1 MKLTQIP
8 SEICQ
13 TYMGCQESIASLNG
27 LQYHHKLIYQTLPKL
42 FQGNHDR
49 FYHSKADQCT
59 CRFWIWKSQQL
70 SIMCYI
76 TLIKIKHFLGT
87 LDYIAQWFTVVDKM
101 YLYSA
106 GHSCS
111 CHKQKK
117 FFSFVQTVPCNL

>member
-27 LQYHHKLIYQTLPKL
+27 LQYHHKLIVQRLPKL

-59 CRFWIWKSQQL
+59 CKFWIWKSQRP
-70 SIMCYI
+70 
-76 TLIKIKHFLGT
+76 G
-87 LDYIAQWFTVVDKM
+87 A
-101 YLYSA
+101 YSGA
-106 GHSCS
+106 DRREPGAKSRRNIEIEIPAS
-111 CHKQKK
+111 GINN
-117 FFSFVQTVPCNL
+117 F